1 MILNLQTVA
10 RQVQWNTVFV
20 IQLIGALRKTCS
32 SNTTEIPFTL
42 SQFLIALS
50 LNIFTIM
57 LHLVKQN
64 IRRCHSKSAIYQI
77 ALKCFSSDASH
88 SLKRTVLY
96 DFHVKHG
103 GKMVPFASY
112 EMPVLYNGDLSIR
125 DSHLH
130 TREKASLFDVSH
142 MLQLNITG
150 SDRVKFFESL
160 VVADV
165 SGLSTNGATL
175 TLFTTEK
182 GGIIDDLIVTK
193 KSDNLYVVSNA
204 GRATEDLQHLKES
217 KEKFLKQ
224 HPNADLSMSI
234 LADFSLLALQGP
246 QSEAVLQK
254 DVNVD
259 LRSLKFMNG
268 IDATFEGVPIRIT
281 RCGYT
286 GEDGF
291 ELSIPNAEAVNVA
304 ERLLQSES
312 VKLAGL
318 GARDSLR
325 LEAGLC
331 LYGNDIDES
340 TTPIEAGLAWTIAKR
355 RRTAADFPGAQIIL
369 KQLKEKP
376 LRRRVGLLAVSSGP
390 PVRAHAKV
398 YSGASSDASAVGE
411 VSSGCPAPSVARN
424 IAMAYVPASL
434 AKVGTKLFCDV
445 RGKLYEYEV
454 AKMPFHPTHYYL

>member
-1 MILNLQTVA
+1 M
-10 RQVQWNTVFV
+10 F
-20 IQLIGALRKTCS
+20 
-32 SNTTEIPFTL
+32 
-42 SQFLIALS
+42 
-50 LNIFTIM
+50 
-57 LHLVKQN
+57 HLVKRS
-64 IRRCHSKSAIYQI
+64 ITKCHSKSAIYQL
-77 ALKCFSSDASH
+77 AFKCFSGDANT
-88 SLKRTVLY
+88 LKRTALY

-103 GKMVPFASY
+103 GKMVPFAGY
-112 EMPVLYNGDLSIR
+112 EMPVLYTGDLSIR

-150 SDRVKFFESL
+150 SDRVRFFESL

-165 SGLSTNGATL
+165 SALATNGASL

-204 GRATEDLQHLKES
+204 ARAAEDLKHLQNAR
-217 KEKFLKQ
+217 EKFVKQ

-246 QSEAVLQK
+246 HSEAVLQPA
-254 DVNVD
+254 VNCD
-259 LRSLKFMNG
+259 LRLLKFMNG
-268 IDATFEGVPIRIT
+268 IDANFDGVPIRIT

-291 ELSIPNAEAVNVA
+291 ELSIPNKQAVSVA

-355 RRTAADFPGAQIIL
+355 RRAAADFPGAEIIL
-369 KQLKEKP
+369 RQLKEKP
-376 LRRRVGLLAVSSGP
+376 KRRRVGLVAVSSGP
-390 PVRAHAKV
+390 PVRAHSKI
-398 YSGASSDASAVGE
+398 YSSSSSTGGSAEGE
-411 VSSGCPAPSVARN
+411 VSSGCPAPSLGRN
-424 IAMAYVPASL
+424 IAMGYVPASL
-434 AKVGTKLFCDV
+434 AKVGTKVYCDV

-454 AKMPFHPTHYYL
+454 AKMPFLPSHYYL

>member
-1 MILNLQTVA
+1 M
-10 RQVQWNTVFV
+10 F
-20 IQLIGALRKTCS
+20 
-32 SNTTEIPFTL
+32 
-42 SQFLIALS
+42 
-50 LNIFTIM
+50 
-57 LHLVKQN
+57 HLVKQN
-64 IRRCHSKSAIYQI
+64 ITKCHSKSAFYQI
-77 ALKCFSSDASH
+77 ALKCFSSDVSH
-88 SLKRTVLY
+88 SLKRTALY

-103 GKMVPFASY
+103 GKMVPFAGY

-130 TREKASLFDVSH
+130 TRGKASLFDVSH
-142 MLQLNITG
+142 MLQMNITG

-175 TLFTTEK
+175 TLYTTEK

-204 GRATEDLQHLKES
+204 GRAAEDLKHLQES
-217 KEKFLKQ
+217 KKKFCRQ
-224 HPNADLSMSI
+224 HPKADLAMSI

-246 QSEAVLQK
+246 HSEAVLQK
-254 DVNVD
+254 EVNTD
-259 LRSLKFMNG
+259 LRSLKFMNS
-268 IDATFEGVPIRIT
+268 IDATFGIKGVPIRIT

-291 ELSIPNAEAVNVA
+291 ELSIPDAQAVNVA

-355 RRTAADFPGAQIIL
+355 RRAAADFPGAQIIL
-369 KQLKEKP
+369 RQLKEKP
-376 LRRRVGLLAVSSGP
+376 LRRRVGLLALSGGP

-398 YSGASSDASAVGE
+398 YSSPDGTAVGE

-434 AKVGTKLFCDV
+434 AKVGTKVFCEV
-445 RGKLYEYEV
+445 RGKMYEYEV